1 MLNKGFGFKRL
12 VSGGDSALH
21 SDSVSV
27 SVLHILPYPIM
38 ALLSFW
44 QGVTMCMLNRVLSSA
59 QVSIDLNEIK
69 PENPE
74 TVT

>member
-1 MLNKGFGFKRL
+1 MLNKAFGFKRL
-12 VSGGDSALH
+12 VNGGDSALH

>member
-27 SVLHILPYPIM
+27 SVLSTAHPTLPMPIM

-59 QVSIDLNEIK
+59 QVSID
-69 PENPE
+69 
-74 TVT
+74 